1 MYLCKGI
8 LIFKL
13 FKILFMYGCADL
25 PCFRG
30 LSLVSASWGLCVTLS
45 GLLTGGLASL
55 ARARALGHMGS
66 VVSAPRLQSTY
77 RLSSCAARA

>member
-13 FKILFMYGCADL
+13 FKIFFMYGCADL

-45 GLLTGGLASL
+45 GLLSGGLL
-55 ARARALGHMGS
+55 L
-66 VVSAPRLQSTY
+66 LQSMSSGTHG
-77 RLSSCAARA
+77 LSSFSSQAPEHV